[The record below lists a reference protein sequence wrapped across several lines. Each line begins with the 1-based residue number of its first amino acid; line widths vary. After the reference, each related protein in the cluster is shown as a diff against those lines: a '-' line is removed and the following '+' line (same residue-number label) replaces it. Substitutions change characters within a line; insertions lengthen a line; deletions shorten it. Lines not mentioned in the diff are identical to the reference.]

1 MGASP
6 ISAATVAAVS
16 GDQDSLKMA
25 TMNNYFGIGIDAE
38 LSLAFH
44 LAREENPEKCTSRLR
59 NKTLYF
65 KAGVKKLMN
74 RGSGI
79 NVNQVVTLEVDHQ
92 IIDLSSSGQSTIKGL
107 IFLNINSWGAGMKP
121 WGSATSKR
129 FQPQYYSLYCF
140 SFLSHLTC

>member
-1 MGASP
+1 MLLSQVEKKP
-6 ISAATVAAVS
+6 LSNTSKKVVS
-16 GDQDSLKMA
+16 FSL
-25 TMNNYFGIGIDAE
+25 TQSVFRTHNN
-38 LSLAFH
+38 
-44 LAREENPEKCTSRLR
+44 NNNNRLR

-129 FQPQYYSLYCF
+129 FQPPNIGDGLLEVFGVTGLPHMVSGPFC
-140 SFLSHLTC
+140 SRRS